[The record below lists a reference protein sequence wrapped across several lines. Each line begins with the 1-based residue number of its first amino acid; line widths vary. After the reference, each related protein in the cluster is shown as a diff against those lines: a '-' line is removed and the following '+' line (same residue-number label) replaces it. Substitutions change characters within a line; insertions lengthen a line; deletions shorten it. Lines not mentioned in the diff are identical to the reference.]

1 MDEENSQ
8 SGNIDKKIHDNSRFH
23 QKTIL
28 LLGLVALVLIVAF
41 KLIPQSFI
49 NFGNG
54 EFKLKNCETCTNG
67 TCKPEPNFE
76 SFKVFDS
83 NVHVYAKTT
92 QGMSRIINFPDS
104 KEMKCAFAKHK
115 NYMFDC
121 QYENYSFEN
130 MMSSY
135 STAAIGFDGDSKFIW
150 RSSSKFANQ
159 KNETTLSCDVR

>member
-1 MDEENSQ
+1 MDEQNSQ
-8 SGNIDKKIHDNSRFH
+8 LGANGKKDHVNSRAY

-28 LLGLVALVLIVAF
+28 LFGLVVLVLIVAF

-67 TCKPEPNFE
+67 KCKPEPGFE

-83 NVHVYAKTT
+83 NVQVYAKTI
-92 QGMSRIINFPDS
+92 QGMSRIINFPSS

-121 QYENYSFEN
+121 QFENYSFEN

-135 STAAIGFDGDSKFIW
+135 STTAIGFDGDIKFIW
-150 RSSSKFANQ
+150 RNSSKFD
-159 KNETTLSCDVR
+159 NEKIETRMTCSVH